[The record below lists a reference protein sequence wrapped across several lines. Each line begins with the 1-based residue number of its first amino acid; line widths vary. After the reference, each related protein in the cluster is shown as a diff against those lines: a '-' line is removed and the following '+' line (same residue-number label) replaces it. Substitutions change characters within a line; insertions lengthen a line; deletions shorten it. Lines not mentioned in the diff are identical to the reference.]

1 MRPKGYKQSRGQRQA
16 ISQGMQAY
24 HARVR
29 EAMAHYPLLNK
40 AVRLKKSTEVKDS
53 PRFTATFGAVVILVV
68 FGVVAAVMLI
78 AAREPTRVDVAT
90 VEPQLEKATV
100 EAQATKPPA
109 TRTPSEGAV
118 PVTRLPGA
126 VTPANAPQESAAKP
140 PAIRTLSVV
149 AAPPT
154 RFQPDSGPASAAHES
169 APNVPVPSQVAVT
182 MTGCLERRDETFRLK
197 DATGVDA
204 PKSRSWRSGFLK
216 KGSASIEVVDTA
228 NRLKLTDHIGQRVSV
243 TGMIVD
249 REIQAHSLL
258 RVATSCSS

>member
-29 EAMAHYPLLNK
+29 EAMAHYLPLNK